1 MNTPA
6 SAPARHPPGA
16 ASGTES
22 ARVSGPMG
30 HVTLENARRNAH
42 SVQTVQAAM
51 IPADLGNAA
60 PSLAEITAYETVC
73 IRMYVSRVS

>member
-42 SVQTVQAAM
+42 LVQTVPAAM
-51 IPADLGNAA
+51 ITADSGNAA
-60 PSLAEITAYETVC
+60 RSLAEITASETIC
-73 IRMYVSRVS
+73 IHTSVSCVS